1 MKYFYFLLVGLVAL
15 AGLYT
20 LTGITIVKWSQ
31 YEVTHPQGKFQITK
45 GENSKITI
53 VDFTSYRCGYCK
65 SMHKTINEALE
76 LHKDVTY
83 ITRPILL
90 GQPPK
95 KDQEDQEEQNEKPQ
109 QQPASLEKL
118 AIAAGLQ
125 GKFKEIH
132 GLFMEYPQRIVP
144 EELIKESAELYGV
157 DYDLMVKDSESE
169 KVKEILDNNIDDMIN
184 YGVKTIP
191 SYIVGNKIYAIGKD
205 LPDLQKFLAIIDQEK
220 N

>member
-1 MKYFYFLLVGLVAL
+1 MMKYFYFLLVGLVVL

-20 LTGITIVKWSQ
+20 LTGIVVVKWSQ
-31 YEVTHPQGKFQITK
+31 YEATHPQGKFQIIE

-53 VDFTSYRCGYCK
+53 VDFTSYQCGYCK

-83 ITRPILL
+83 IPRPILL
-90 GQPPK
+90 KQPSKEELEDGQ
-95 KDQEDQEEQNEKPQ
+95 DEIPQ
-109 QQPASLEKL
+109 QQPAPLEKL
-118 AIAAGLQ
+118 VIAAGLQ
-125 GKFKEIH
+125 GKFQEMH
-132 GLFMEYPQRIVP
+132 ALFMEYPQAIIP
-144 EELIKESAELYGV
+144 EDLIKESAELYGV
-157 DYDLMVKDSESE
+157 DYDLMVKDSEDE
-169 KVKEILDNNIDDMIN
+169 KVQEILDNNIKDMLN

-191 SYIVGNKIYAIGKD
+191 SYIVGNKIYAVGKD